1 MKIIYNIEKLKKEA
15 KRLKDLSFD
24 EECSFEVSRRLQLQA
39 KDLENRI
46 YFISMLRKHAEK
58 KEVKPDEE

>member
-39 KDLENRI
+39 KDLENKI
-46 YFISMLRKHAEK
+46 YCISMLRKHAEK
-58 KEVKPDEE
+58 KEVKPNEE